1 LVTTVVSSVFVIGL
15 LILIHE
21 LGHFLVARWAGVGI
35 ERFSIGLGPALLRW
49 RGKETEYC
57 LSAIPFL
64 GGYVKMMGD
73 ENPLEGP
80 PSGSVDPSKSFP
92 LKPLWARVLIVF
104 AGPGMNFFL
113 AAAIF
118 AAMFVFQGHPVWPP
132 VLGRIQPGGP
142 AEHAGLL
149 TGDRVVAAHGSPV
162 AHWEDLLKAVQAADG
177 KTIRLVVRRGPEERT
192 VTLTPVRVKVREMP
206 FGDERE
212 IWDLGA
218 QSYIPAKIGEVLAG
232 YPAAQAGLRPGDRVT
247 AVDGISVPSWD
258 ELAEEIRKRPAR
270 PVRLTVERGPETL
283 TLTVTPQPTK
293 EQGPGGEEIE
303 VGKIGISPI
312 APVFYV
318 RSNPVVA
325 IGEGVARAL
334 KVTSLTGI
342 GLWKLITGQL
352 PLSTIGGPI
361 QIAVTAGEQARQG
374 IAHLASFTAVV
385 SVSLALLNLLPI
397 PILDG
402 GHLLF
407 FGIEAVL
414 GRPLSLKKREV
425 AQQVGLFVLLLL
437 MVFATYNDLVKNAEQ
452 LLRFFR

>member
-1 LVTTVVSSVFVIGL
+1 MTTVVSSVVVIGL

-21 LGHFLVARWAGVGI
+21 LGHFLVARWTRVGI

-57 LSAIPFL
+57 LSAVPFL
-64 GGYVKMMGD
+64 GGYVKMMGE
-73 ENPLEGP
+73 ENPLEGGG
-80 PSGSVDPSKSFP
+80 SGSVDPARSFP
-92 LKPLWARVLIVF
+92 LKPLWTRTLIVF
-104 AGPGMNFFL
+104 AGPGMNFVL

-118 AAMFVFQGHPVWPP
+118 AAMFVFQGRQVWPP
-132 VLGRIQPGGP
+132 VLGRIQSGGP

-149 TGDRVVAAHGSPV
+149 TGDRVVAANGSPV
-162 AHWEDLLKAVQAADG
+162 AYWEDLLKAVQAADG

-192 VTLTPVRVKVREMP
+192 VTLTPVRVKVRDI
-206 FGDERE
+206 FGDERQT
-212 IWDLGA
+212 WDLGA
-218 QSYIPAKIGEVLAG
+218 QSYIPARIGEVLAG

-258 ELAEEIRKRPAR
+258 ELAEEIRKRPGR
-270 PVRLTVERGPETL
+270 PVRLTVERGAETL
-283 TLTVTPQPTK
+283 TLTVTPQPAK
-293 EQGPGGEEIE
+293 EQGPGGEEIK
-303 VGKIGISPI
+303 GKIGIS
-312 APVFYV
+312 APVIYV

-325 IGEGVARAL
+325 IWEGVVSAL
-334 KVTSLTGI
+334 KVTSLTAI

-352 PLSTIGGPI
+352 PLSTIGGPV

-385 SVSLALLNLLPI
+385 SVSLALLNLLPV

-407 FGIEAVL
+407 FAIEAVL

-425 AQQVGLFVLLLL
+425 AQQVGFFVLLLL
-437 MVFATYNDLVKNAEQ
+437 MVFATYNDLVKNAEH
-452 LLRFFR
+452 LFRFFK